1 MPIPKKEEGP
11 QRLTA
16 KNVIYKT
23 LCDWITSGILQPG
36 EKIVDTEIAQYFG
49 VSRTPVREALQI
61 LESQKLIA
69 TTPGKSTTV
78 AEIDMLDIEKS
89 YRPLA
94 CIQALATE
102 LACAQ
107 LNDKELAELETTH
120 EAFANACKHNRAEEA
135 IERDNAFH
143 GLILRA
149 AGNEYI
155 VEFSSVLLLHIQ
167 RIKYHYFHC
176 NTLRSDSVKQHLDI
190 LEALKARDAQK
201 ASRLMQEHW
210 LFVMDRSIHDV
221 IAAKQ
226 EPDAQN
232 GSIIVN

>member
-1 MPIPKKEEGP
+1 MPIPKKEEGL

-61 LESQKLIA
+61 LEAQKLITA
-69 TTPGKSTTV
+69 TPGKFTMVS
-78 AEIDMLDIEKS
+78 EIDMKDIEKS

-94 CIQALATE
+94 CVQALAVEMACPKLTEAQLTE
-102 LACAQ
+102 LEHIHQ
-107 LNDKELAELETTH
+107 
-120 EAFANACKHNRAEEA
+120 AFTQACKANRAEEA
-135 IERDNAFH
+135 IERDNSFH
-143 GLILRA
+143 GLLLKVA
-149 AGNEYI
+149 DNEYI
-155 VEFSSVLLLHIQ
+155 TEFSATLMLHIQ

-176 NTLRSDSVKQHLDI
+176 NTLRGDSVRQHGNI
-190 LEALKARDAQK
+190 LEALKTRDAKK
-201 ASRLMQEHW
+201 AAQLMQEHW

-221 IAAKQ
+221 LTSQ
-226 EPDAQN
+226 PDHERPTGAT
-232 GSIIVN
+232 IL

>member
-11 QRLTA
+11 QRLSA

-36 EKIVDTEIAQYFG
+36 EKIADTEIAQYFG

-94 CIQALATE
+94 CIQALAAE
-102 LACAQ
+102 LACDQ
-107 LNDKELAELETTH
+107 LNDKDLAELETIH
-120 EAFANACKHNRAEEA
+120 EAFVNACKHNRAEEA

-143 GLILRA
+143 GLIMRA

-155 VEFSSVLLLHIQ
+155 IEFSSVLLLHIQ

-176 NTLRSDSVKQHLDI
+176 NTLRSDSVSQHKEI
-190 LEALKARDAQK
+190 LEAFKQRDAQK
-201 ASRLMQEHW
+201 AGRLMQEHW
-210 LFVMDRSIHDV
+210 LFVMKRSIHDV
-221 IAAKQ
+221 ITSKQ
-226 EPDAQN
+226 DPDACN
-232 GSIIVN
+232 GSMIVS